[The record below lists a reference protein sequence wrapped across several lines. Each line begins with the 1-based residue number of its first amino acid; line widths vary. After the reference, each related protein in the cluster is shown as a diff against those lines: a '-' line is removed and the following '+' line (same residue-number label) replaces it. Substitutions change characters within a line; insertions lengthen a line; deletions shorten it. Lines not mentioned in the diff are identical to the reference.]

1 MCFVLQGIEEGIS
14 QITQKS
20 HDSRQIFVFN
30 FPLDITFKS
39 TNPFGCKLSTL
50 VVLNPCTSTP
60 GLHKIFNFLGPQC
73 LSKYFLQ
80 VMRFFAKVTFL
91 LIISDF
97 LDRLFPSGS
106 SFYKVYLTIGDM
118 LDECIQV
125 LYHFP
130 IFFSFLLF
138 QFLSIKLT

>member
-50 VVLNPCTSTP
+50 VVLNTCTSMP
-60 GLHKIFNFLGPQC
+60 GFDQKGT
-73 LSKYFLQ
+73 Y
-80 VMRFFAKVTFL
+80 
-91 LIISDF
+91 
-97 LDRLFPSGS
+97 
-106 SFYKVYLTIGDM
+106 
-118 LDECIQV
+118 CINAW
-125 LYHFP
+125 LA
-130 IFFSFLLF
+130 SRRDN
-138 QFLSIKLT
+138 SIKAKCVQSQVFWLRFWLRLVTA